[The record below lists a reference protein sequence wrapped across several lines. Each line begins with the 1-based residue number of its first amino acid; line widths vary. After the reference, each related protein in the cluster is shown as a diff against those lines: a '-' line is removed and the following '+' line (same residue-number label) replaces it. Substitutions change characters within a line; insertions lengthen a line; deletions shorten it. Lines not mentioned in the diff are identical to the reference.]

1 MQSYSDLIVRLEPVI
16 MEMERQTDIIVIG
29 HQVRRP
35 GQRVHACVNPVLTA

>member
-29 HQVRRP
+29 HQVRRL
-35 GQRVHACVNPVLTA
+35 GMQVFSRFNRVLTA